1 MESHLTAKFRHLLKQ
16 LPADVRRES
25 KKSYLLWKA
34 DPFHTSLYFKQVN
47 EKKRLWSVR
56 VSLGWRALGVRK
68 ENNVIIWVWI
78 GPHSEYD
85 DAIKPQNV
93 KRMQTP

>member
-1 MESHLTAKFRHLLKQ
+1 MESPLTAKFRHLLKR
-16 LPADVRRES
+16 LPADVRREA
-25 KKSYLLWKA
+25 KKSYVLWKV
-34 DPFHTSLYFKQVN
+34 DPFHTSLHFKQIN

-56 VSLGWRALGVRK
+56 VFLGWRALGIRK
-68 ENNVIIWVWI
+68 EDSVVIWVWI

-93 KRMQTP
+93 KRMQSP